1 MSETGSPRP
10 PGNTEEA
17 KRLQAAVGSAGAFT
31 RRLFLSHEAA
41 PKTNAGTS
49 EASLSPQGGEAS
61 EARWRRK
68 AEGPL
73 TLQPPFDRYG

>member
-41 PKTNAGTS
+41 AC
-49 EASLSPQGGEAS
+49 
-61 EARWRRK
+61 RK
-68 AEGPL
+68 RGPSMR
-73 TLQPPFDRYG
+73 PVDG